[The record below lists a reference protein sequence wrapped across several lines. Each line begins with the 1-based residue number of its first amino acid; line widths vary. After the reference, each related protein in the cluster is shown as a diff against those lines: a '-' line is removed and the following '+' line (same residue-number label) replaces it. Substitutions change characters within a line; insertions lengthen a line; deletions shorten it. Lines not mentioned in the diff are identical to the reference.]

1 MFRRFS
7 VSGEKEPGW
16 FTGKTSSSLPESSK
30 GQGEGLASP
39 NSLRALEQDDDI
51 SILTI
56 PRGRKSSEATSSH
69 QAEIV
74 QELIALRDQ
83 GEDAAHPGRFVV
95 PSHTIPARIP
105 EGQDSIMAYEVDDLT
120 RYRSTSDFHGLEDDE
135 QEGLAKLNMVGCG
148 QFSKK
153 AFEEIKGSISNK
165 KPFVFD
171 LREEFHA
178 FVEGISVSWYAPGN
192 HNWGKNPGR
201 SPEEIF
207 EKQVKKVS
215 KLKSKSGPLVIPS
228 RAYLKKQM
236 EPQWQASG
244 STEPLT
250 IEDFVN
256 AEIQTEREMILEL
269 GGEYRHFPITD
280 HTRPSDVMIDQMV
293 HTFRFTATKPDITL
307 IIHCHGGMGRTTFA
321 MIMYDMLHNAPNIG
335 RDVIVARQIKLRN
348 RDEPKPDQLPAA
360 KAYQKV
366 YAAEKIELRDV
377 FYEYARQN
385 PIGKHN
391 ALPWTAFLE
400 ANK

>member
-1 MFRRFS
+1 MFRGFS
-7 VSGEKEPGW
+7 ASGEKESG
-16 FTGKTSSSLPESSK
+16 GSSRKTSSRLPASSK
-30 GQGEGLASP
+30 GKGEGLASP

-83 GEDAAHPGRFVV
+83 GEEAHPGRFVV
-95 PSHTIPARIP
+95 PSHTVPARIP
-105 EGQDSIMAYEVDDLT
+105 EGQDSIMAYEVNDFT
-120 RYRSTSDFHGLEDDE
+120 RYRSTSDVHDLEDDI
-135 QEGLAKLNMVGCG
+135 QQGLAKLDMVGCG
-148 QFSKK
+148 QFSKR
-153 AFEEIKGSISNK
+153 AFEEIKESISNK

-178 FVEGISVSWYAPGN
+178 FVDGVSVSWYAPGN

-207 EKQVKKVS
+207 EKQIKKVG
-215 KLKSKSGPLVIPS
+215 KLKTKSGPLVIPS

-236 EPQWQASG
+236 EPQWEASG

-256 AEIQTEREMILEL
+256 AEIQTESEMIREL
-269 GGEYRHFPITD
+269 GGEYKHFPITD
-280 HTRPSDVMIDQMV
+280 HTRPSDIMIDQMV
-293 HTFRFTATKPDITL
+293 ETFRNIATKPETTL

-321 MIMYDMLHNAPNIG
+321 MIMYDMLHNAPNVA

-348 RDEPKPDQLPAA
+348 RDEPKPDQLPEA

-366 YAAEKIELRDV
+366 YAAEKIELRDM

-391 ALPWTAFLE
+391 ALPWTAFLD

>member
-1 MFRRFS
+1 MFRGFS
-7 VSGEKEPGW
+7 PSGEREPRGS
-16 FTGKTSSSLPESSK
+16 KAKPSSSLPESSK
-30 GQGEGLASP
+30 SMDEALASP
-39 NSLRALEQDDDI
+39 NSLRALERDDDF
-51 SILTI
+51 SVLTI
-56 PRGRKSSEATSSH
+56 PRGRKFSEANSSH

-83 GEDAAHPGRFVV
+83 REDAHPGTFVV
-95 PSHTIPARIP
+95 PSHTIPASIP
-105 EGQDSIMAYEVDDLT
+105 EDQDSIMAYEIDDFT
-120 RYRSTSDFHGLEDDE
+120 RYRSTSDFHGLEDDI
-135 QEGLAKLNMVGCG
+135 QEGLAELNMVGCG

-153 AFEEIKGSISNK
+153 AFEEIKESISEK

-178 FVEGISVSWYAPGN
+178 FVEGISVSWYAPEN

-201 SPEEIF
+201 SPEEIHR
-207 EKQVKKVS
+207 KQIKKVG
-215 KLKSKSGPLVIPS
+215 KLKCKSGPLVIPS

-236 EPQWQASG
+236 EPQWQG
-244 STEPLT
+244 SESMEPLT
-250 IEDFVN
+250 IEDFTD
-256 AEIQTEREMILEL
+256 AEIQTEAEMIKQL

-280 HTRPSDVMIDQMV
+280 HTRPSDVIIDQMV
-293 HTFRFTATKPDITL
+293 ETFRDVATKSDVTL

-321 MIMYDMLHNAPNIG
+321 MTMYDMLHSAPNVA
-335 RDVIVARQIKLRN
+335 RDVIVARQIKLRR
-348 RDEPKPDQLPAA
+348 RDEPKIDQLPEG

-366 YAAEKIELRDV
+366 YATEKVDLRNA

-391 ALPWTAFLE
+391 ALPWTAFLD